1 MPDLPMPSEAQLEIL
16 DLLWQQQPA
25 TVQDLHER
33 LADRRQVSY
42 NTVLTQLQRMAKAG
56 FVLRNTEQRT
66 HTYVAALRR
75 EQVEHRL
82 FDRLAD
88 TAFGGSKINLAL
100 RALGNETPTAQELDE
115 LQEWIN
121 RQKK

>member
-1 MPDLPMPSEAQLEIL
+1 MPSEAQLEIL

-25 TVQDLHER
+25 TVQDIHAR

-42 NTVLTQLQRMAKAG
+42 NTVLTQLQRMTKTG
-56 FVLRNTEQRT
+56 FVVRNTDKRT
-66 HTYVAALRR
+66 HTYVSGIRR
-75 EQVEHRL
+75 EQVEKNL
-82 FDRLAD
+82 FNRLAD

-100 RALGNETPTAQELDE
+100 RALGNETPTDAELDE
-115 LQEWIN
+115 LQQWIN

>member
-1 MPDLPMPSEAQLEIL
+1 MTPNMPSEAQLEIL

-25 TVQDLHER
+25 TVQDLHGR

-42 NTVLTQLQRMAKAG
+42 NTVLTQLQRMTKAG
-56 FVLRNTEQRT
+56 FVVRNTDKRT
-66 HTYVAALRR
+66 HTYVSAIRR
-75 EQVEHRL
+75 EQVEKNL
-82 FDRLAD
+82 FNRLAD

-100 RALGNETPTAQELDE
+100 RALGNETPTDAELDE
-115 LQEWIN
+115 LQQWIN

>member
-1 MPDLPMPSEAQLEIL
+1 MANNPMPSEAQLEIL

-33 LADRRQVSY
+33 LGARRQVSY
-42 NTVLTQLQRMAKAG
+42 NTVLTQLQRMTKAG
-56 FVLRNTEQRT
+56 LVERNTDQRT
-66 HTYVAALRR
+66 HTYMAAPRR
-75 EQVEHRL
+75 EQIERRL

-88 TAFGGSKINLAL
+88 TAFGGSTINLAL
-100 RALGNETPTAQELDE
+100 RALGNEKPTPAELDE
-115 LQEWIN
+115 LQQWIN

>member
-16 DLLWQQQPA
+16 DLLWQRQPA
-25 TVQDLHER
+25 TVQELHDR
-33 LADRRQVSY
+33 LGTRRQVSY
-42 NTVLTQLQRMAKAG
+42 NTVLTQLQRMTKAEL
-56 FVLRNTEQRT
+56 VARNTDQRT
-66 HTYVAALRR
+66 HTYTAAVRR
-75 EQVEHRL
+75 EQIERRL

-88 TAFGGSKINLAL
+88 TAFGGSTINLAL
-100 RALGNETPTAQELDE
+100 RALGNETPTAAELDE